1 MRLSARFR
9 RPRARNFAVRSP
21 WGGGWENLGTRVGVR
36 TKWKNYVPMEAALL
50 IASLALLI
58 GMLSQLVLLPRRQR
72 AANRRIEAAPQ
83 PGGTAP
89 GRLAVADQKP
99 ALH

>member
-1 MRLSARFR
+1 MRLSARFGH
-9 RPRARNFAVRSP
+9 PRTRNFEVGSP
-21 WGGGWENLGTRVGVR
+21 WGGGRENLGARVGVR
-36 TKWKNYVPMEAALL
+36 AKWKNYVPMEAALL
-50 IASLALLI
+50 IASLAILI

-83 PGGTAP
+83 PGGTAS